1 MMNIFRNIGKSKHK
15 RVAEMLSAYLDGEV
29 TPVQRAQVEAHLA
42 ECRECAHNLRTLRQT
57 VNLLGELPAVKA
69 PRSFVIREAQVAPR
83 RRVTGRWQRSYPLLQ
98 GATVAV
104 LILLVVVFAG
114 DMMLTRFAPA
124 LGGAPLL
131 SYSAP
136 AAEESSW
143 VEREQVVV
151 EEAEKTAEVEEMVAM
166 APQATA
172 TTTEMPAP
180 PAPTGTPVPAP
191 GVDALLSPTPS
202 CYYKGTENA
211 GPPTEETE
219 EAMVVM
225 EERTAEATP
234 APSATPMEVARV
246 PRPEGEIGTPAG
258 AASAAVRFPPVSPAR
273 IVLWAIEGGLLILAV
288 ALVVATLWVRR
299 ARRQF

>member
-1 MMNIFRNIGKSKHK
+1 MMNILRNIGKSKHE

-29 TPVQRAQVEAHLA
+29 TPNQRAQVEAHLA
-42 ECRECAHNLRTLRQT
+42 QCRECAHNLRTLRQT

-104 LILLVVVFAG
+104 LLLLVIVFAG
-114 DMMLTRFAPA
+114 DMMLTRFAPT

-136 AAEESSW
+136 AAEEPSPSW
-143 VEREQVVV
+143 VEREQAVV
-151 EEAEKTAEVEEMVAM
+151 EEVEKTAEVEEIVAM
-166 APQATA
+166 APQATV

-191 GVDALLSPTPS
+191 GADIPLTPTPS
-202 CYYKGTENA
+202 CYYKDTESA
-211 GPPTEETE
+211 GPPTEE
-219 EAMVVM
+219 AMAAM
-225 EERTAEATP
+225 EERTAEAPP
-234 APSATPMEVARV
+234 APTATPMEVARV
-246 PRPEGEIGTPAG
+246 PQPEGENGTPAG
-258 AASAAVRFPPVSPAR
+258 AASAAVRSPPVGPAR
-273 IVLWAIEGGLLILAV
+273 IALWTIEGGLLVLAV